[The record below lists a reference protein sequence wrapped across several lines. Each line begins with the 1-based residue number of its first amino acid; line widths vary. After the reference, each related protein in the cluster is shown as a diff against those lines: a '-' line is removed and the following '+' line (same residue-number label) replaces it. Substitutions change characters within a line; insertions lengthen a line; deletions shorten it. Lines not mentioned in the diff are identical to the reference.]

1 MGIAMLRAQASGLTK
16 DQRNAF
22 LAAWLGWAMDAFDY
36 FLLVFVITEVADDF
50 HTDKTHVA
58 VATTLTLAARPV
70 GAALFGYWA
79 DRAGR
84 RIPLL
89 VDVLLYSAIEFA
101 TGFSSS
107 LTMLLVLRCLYGIG
121 MGGEWGLGA
130 SLAMEKIPAE
140 KRGFWSGVL
149 QQGYPVG
156 YLFAAIAFFVIEPIG
171 GWRALF
177 MVGAAP
183 ALLAAFI
190 RMRVGESEAWTE
202 TKRRERQTRVGW
214 REVMLQ
220 RAVLRRF
227 VYLVLLM
234 GAFNFMS
241 HGTQDFFPTFLK
253 DDFGAS
259 NDTTVIVAI
268 IYNIGAIVGGA
279 YFGALSQ
286 SFGRRKTIILCSVL
300 ALPVVPLFAFSPTLG
315 LITAGAFLMQLF
327 VQGAW
332 GVIPAHLSELSPDE
346 VRGFYPGVTYQL
358 GNVIAALNL
367 PLQTWIAD
375 RHGGG
380 DVALA
385 VVIVPV
391 LLITIG
397 LTLLGG
403 EARGIAFGGGEATDL
418 ARERSPEEER
428 SGRFGKGEEIRS
440 RPDPSVRRVERR

>member
-1 MGIAMLRAQASGLTK
+1 MGIAMLREQARGLTR

-22 LAAWLGWAMDAFDY
+22 VAAWLGWAMDAFDY
-36 FLLVFVITEVADDF
+36 FLLVFVLSEVADDF
-50 HTDKTHVA
+50 GTSKTHVA
-58 VATTLTLAARPV
+58 VATTLTLAARPL

-79 DRAGR
+79 DRRGR
-84 RIPLL
+84 RMPLL
-89 VDVLLYSAIEFA
+89 VDVLFYSVIEFA
-101 TGFSSS
+101 TGFSTS
-107 LTMLLVLRCLYGIG
+107 LTMLLVLRFLYGIG

-149 QQGYPVG
+149 QQGYPIG
-156 YLFAAIAFFVIEPIG
+156 YLFAAIAFFVVEPIA
-171 GWRALF
+171 GWRGLF

-190 RMRVGESEAWTE
+190 RMRVGESEAWEKTA
-202 TKRRERQTRVGW
+202 ERQRQTQVGW
-214 REVMLQ
+214 REVML
-220 RAVLRRF
+220 RPNVLKRF

-241 HGTQDFFPTFLK
+241 HGTQDFFPTFLE
-253 DDFGAS
+253 DDFGA
-259 NDTTVIVAI
+259 NHTTTVVVAI
-268 IYNIGAIVGGA
+268 IYNIGAIIGGA

-286 SFGRRKTIILCSVL
+286 SFGRKKTIVLCVL
-300 ALPVVPLFAFSPTLG
+300 FALPIVPLFAFAPTLG

-358 GNVIAALNL
+358 GNVIAAANL

-380 DVALA
+380 TALA
-385 VVIVPV
+385 VVIAPV
-391 LLITIG
+391 LVITAL
-397 LTLLGG
+397 LTLLGS
-403 EARGIAFGGGEATDL
+403 EARGVRFGSDATSAAEDQDE
-418 ARERSPEEER
+418 RE
-428 SGRFGKGEEIRS
+428 GRFGRGADVRLSGRPRS
-440 RPDPSVRRVERR
+440 PSS